1 MAATGEIMSAAE
13 IRPEGIGSAP
23 LSDTV
28 KAVLLDRI
36 MSGMYEPGERIVESR
51 LAKELRISQSP
62 VREALRDL
70 AAIGLVKIESRRGA
84 SVRRPTAKELSDV
97 SQVRAEID
105 ALAAML
111 ATERLTDEELDRLAA
126 ANQTMEDCYE
136 REDYVEMSKAD
147 AEFHRMIVAAS
158 GNGAAQRVFNQLEPF
173 ARTFITLTLPT
184 VEISGILAQ
193 HHGILE
199 ALVARD
205 AELAAQRAR
214 EHQLS
219 VRELFFNSAI
229 QALEIEQQ

>member
-1 MAATGEIMSAAE
+1 MSAAE
-13 IRPEGIGSAP
+13 VPPQIIESAP

-51 LAKELRISQSP
+51 LARELKISQSP

-105 ALAAML
+105 ALAALL
-111 ATERLTDEELDRLAA
+111 ATDRLTEKQLEQLAV
-126 ANQTMEDCYE
+126 ANQTMEQCHE
-136 REDYVEMSKAD
+136 LEDYVGMSKAD
-147 AEFHRMIVAAS
+147 AAFHRMIVAAS
-158 GNGAAQRVFNQLEPF
+158 GNGAAERVFSQLEPF
-173 ARTFITLTLPT
+173 ARTFITLTLPS
-184 VEISGILAQ
+184 VDVGEILAQ
-193 HHGILE
+193 HHGILD

-205 AELAAQRAR
+205 AELAAKRAR

-219 VRELFFNSAI
+219 VRAAFFTSDELFDGAK
-229 QALEIEQQ
+229 EG

>member
-1 MAATGEIMSAAE
+1 MSAAE
-13 IRPEGIGSAP
+13 LQPHVIESAP

-51 LAKELRISQSP
+51 LAKELKISQSP

-105 ALAAML
+105 GLAALL
-111 ATERLTDEELDRLAA
+111 ATDRLTEQELEKLAA
-126 ANQTMEDCYE
+126 ANQTMVQCHKRGDF
-136 REDYVEMSKAD
+136 VGMSKAD
-147 AEFHRMIVAAS
+147 AEFHRMIVASS
-158 GNGAAQRVFNQLEPF
+158 GNGAAERVFGQLEPF
-173 ARTFITLTLPT
+173 ARTFITLTLPN
-184 VEISGILAQ
+184 VDVSGILNQ

-205 AELAAQRAR
+205 AELAAKRAR

-219 VRELFFNSAI
+219 VRAAFFDSGDVVAG
-229 QALEIEQQ
+229 AAEADEES